1 MEQQYFHVA
10 IIASHIGNS
19 IEVVGTANPRRRN
32 LSACPTNEFPDYANP
47 DFVKTKDTLKEARD
61 AKLNI
66 DNIRTSVFEKTGEM
80 RTLTIHD
87 YEGFSKYD
95 YIQHGTP
102 IAIMGR
108 IEVKFAPN
116 YCAPELVIDH
126 LYVLDDTPRQFEFP
140 KIETAVSSA
149 SSTPTK
155 SPRKRIMT
163 DV

>member
-1 MEQQYFHVA
+1 M
-10 IIASHIGNS
+10 
-19 IEVVGTANPRRRN
+19 
-32 LSACPTNEFPDYANP
+32 
-47 DFVKTKDTLKEARD
+47 KTKDTLKEARD

-155 SPRKRIMT
+155 SPKKRIMT